1 MPPDRPVDPSQ
12 LPPVTVGL
20 IKVQEMKDR
29 IRAVRVT
36 FCIGLVLLIGGLF
49 KPLTAYFQPA
59 FPWIA
64 GGFGFVLCTL
74 TVIWVLDLREFM
86 NKTDEKKLAFIFGV
100 VFVVVLLILAL
111 FIPNPSDF
119 QYTVFRI
126 VLALAAAGV
135 AAMIP
140 GFLQVTVST
149 WIRAGG
155 ALAIF
160 VIVYFYA
167 PAALHQLQR

>member
-1 MPPDRPVDPSQ
+1 M
-12 LPPVTVGL
+12 T
-20 IKVQEMKDR
+20 
-29 IRAVRVT
+29 
-36 FCIGLVLLIGGLF
+36 
-49 KPLTAYFQPA
+49 
-59 FPWIA
+59 
-64 GGFGFVLCTL
+64 
-74 TVIWVLDLREFM
+74 
-86 NKTDEKKLAFIFGV
+86 KTDEKKYAYFFGV
-100 VFVVVLLILAL
+100 VFVVVLLVLA
-111 FIPNPSDF
+111 IAVPNPNAF

-140 GFLQVTVST
+140 GFLQVTVSN

-167 PAALHQLQR
+167 PAALVVNPR

>member
-1 MPPDRPVDPSQ
+1 MPPEKPVDLSK
-12 LPPVTVGL
+12 LPPITTALGRVE
-20 IKVQEMKDR
+20 EMKAQ
-29 IRAVRVT
+29 IRVVTPT
-36 FCIGLVLLIGGLF
+36 FCVGILLITIGLF
-49 KPLTAYFQPA
+49 KPLVVYFNPA
-59 FPWIA
+59 FTWIIT
-64 GGFGFVLCTL
+64 GTGVLLCSL
-74 TVIWVLDLREFM
+74 VVIWVSVREIV
-86 NKTDEKKLAFIFGV
+86 NKSDEKKLAFIFGV
-100 VFVVVLLILAL
+100 VFVVALLFVAL
-111 FIPNPSDF
+111 FVPNPTPF

-167 PAALHQLQR
+167 PAALNQLR